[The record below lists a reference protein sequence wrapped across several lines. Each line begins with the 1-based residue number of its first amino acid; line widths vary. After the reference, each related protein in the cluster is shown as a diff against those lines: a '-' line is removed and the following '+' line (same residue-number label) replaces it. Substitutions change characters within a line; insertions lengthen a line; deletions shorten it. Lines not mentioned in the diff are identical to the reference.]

1 MPSPPDDVCPRPE
14 HLPRLGTQP
23 LSPPLYH
30 AAVYACRDTGQAAAL
45 LAHEE
50 QGYVYSRDGHP
61 NADMLAH
68 KCRLLHEAP
77 EAIVCSSGM
86 AALALAAL
94 ATLQP
99 GDRVV
104 ASNRLYG
111 RTQQLFGPELARLGI
126 RVITADGTRPQPLIE
141 AITPGTRLVV
151 VETIANPLLEVADVQ
166 ALAAAAHA
174 CGARLL
180 VDNTFA
186 SPVLCRPL
194 ELGADLVVE
203 SLTKIMNG
211 HSDVLLGVLAGR
223 SEAWERV
230 PAVHT
235 TWGMAA
241 SPYDCWL
248 ALRGMGTLA
257 LRVERAC
264 ENALAVA
271 QFLQG
276 RPEVETVHYPGLP
289 TSPYHALATKQ
300 FGARYGT
307 IVSFRLKGGAQ
318 AAEAF
323 ISGAQRIP
331 FSPSL
336 GDLSTTLS
344 HPASTSHRLLTS
356 QEQEALGIG
365 GGTIRLSV
373 GIESRAFVLAA
384 VEEGLHAAG
393 SIG

>member
-1 MPSPPDDVCPRPE
+1 MPSSPEDLCPRPE
-14 HLPRLGTQP
+14 RPPRLSTEP

-30 AAVYACRDTGQAAAL
+30 AAVYACRDPRQAHAL

-61 NADMLAH
+61 NADMLARQIQ
-68 KCRLLHEAP
+68 RLHGAP

-86 AALALAAL
+86 AALGLAAL

-111 RTQQLFGPELARLGI
+111 RTQQLFGPELARLG
-126 RVITADGTRPQPLIE
+126 VLVVTADGADSQSLLD
-141 AITPGTRLVV
+141 ALTPGTRLVV
-151 VETIANPLLEVADVQ
+151 VETIANPLLEVADLQ
-166 ALAAAAHA
+166 ALASAAHA
-174 CGARLL
+174 CGAWLL

-194 ELGADLVVE
+194 EHGADLVVE

-223 SEAWERV
+223 SEAWQRV
-230 PAVHT
+230 AAVHT

-248 ALRGMGTLA
+248 ALRGLGTLA

-264 ENALAVA
+264 DNALAVA
-271 QFLQG
+271 RFLQE
-276 RPEVETVHYPGLP
+276 RAEVERVYFPGLP
-289 TSPYHALATKQ
+289 TSPYHPLATRQ
-300 FGARYGT
+300 FHARYGT
-307 IVSFRLKGGAQ
+307 VVTFTLKGGAP

-323 ISGAQRIP
+323 IAAARHIP

-344 HPASTSHRLLTS
+344 HPASTSHRLLGPA
-356 QEQEALGIG
+356 EQEALGIS
-365 GGTIRLSV
+365 GGTIRLSL

-384 VEEGLHAAG
+384 VAEALDACKRH
-393 SIG
+393 

>member
-1 MPSPPDDVCPRPE
+1 MALHPDDICPQPAR
-14 HLPRLGTQP
+14 LPPIGTEP
-23 LSPPLYH
+23 LSPPVYH
-30 AAVYACRDTGQAAAL
+30 AAVYACRDPHQAAAL

-68 KCRLLHEAP
+68 KCRLLHGAA

-94 ATLQP
+94 AMLKP

-111 RTQQLFGPELARLGI
+111 RTQQLFGPELARLGML
-126 RVITADGTRPQPLIE
+126 VVTADGGHTQSLIE

-151 VETIANPLLEVADVQ
+151 VETIANPLLQVADVQ
-166 ALAAAAHA
+166 RLAAAAHA
-174 CGARLL
+174 CDAWLL

-223 SEAWERV
+223 SETWERV
-230 PAVHT
+230 PGAHA

-248 ALRGMGTLA
+248 ALRGLGTLA

-264 ENALAVA
+264 ETALAVA
-271 QFLQG
+271 EFLQG
-276 RPEVETVHYPGLP
+276 CPQVEAVHYPGLP
-289 TSPYHALATKQ
+289 SSPDHALATRQ

-307 IVSFRLKGGAQ
+307 IVTFRLKGGGE
-318 AAEAF
+318 AAGAF
-323 ISGAQRIP
+323 ISGARQIP

-344 HPASTSHRLLTS
+344 HPASTSHRLLPP
-356 QEQEALGIG
+356 EEREALGIAS
-365 GGTIRLSV
+365 GTIRLSV
-373 GIESRAFVLAA
+373 GIESREFVLAA
-384 VEEGLHAAG
+384 IEEGLRA
-393 SIG
+393 IG